1 MRPAMKRPMQRTP
14 TSNTLKTIPTALDP
28 RTTKLSPRPGVFNLK
43 QLMFSGEQMSSYRT
57 SVCTFPLHSIYTLLP
72 VWLVSATF
80 LFCLYCLIC
89 LFLFVLLL
97 SWSFVLI
104 LSGCVVSKSPLS
116 CFSDLV
122 LLYCLL
128 PLMLLHLFL
137 FPHLWQLLFLCQY
150 LFAVYISSWEI
161 KKKK

>member
-104 LSGCVVSKSPLS
+104 LSGCVVSVSP
-116 CFSDLV
+116 F
-122 LLYCLL
+122 
-128 PLMLLHLFL
+128 
-137 FPHLWQLLFLCQY
+137 LLFWSRTSV
-150 LFAVYISSWEI
+150 LFITAYASTSVSIPSFVTASISVPIFICSLH
-161 KKKK
+161 KQLGN